1 MNNKIYV
8 SIREA
13 SMMSGVSQHH
23 IRDLIKA
30 NKIRFIPSG
39 VKYLVNY
46 PKMMEYFETLEVAC

>member
-1 MNNKIYV
+1 MNKKVYV

-23 IRDLIKA
+23 IRDLVKA

-39 VKYLVNY
+39 VKYLINY
-46 PKMMEYFETLEVAC
+46 PKMMEYFENLEEAC

>member
-1 MNNKIYV
+1 MNKKVYV

-23 IRDLIKA
+23 IRDLVKT

-39 VKYLVNY
+39 VKYLIN
-46 PKMMEYFETLEVAC
+46 

>member
-1 MNNKIYV
+1 MEKIYV

-23 IRDLIKA
+23 IRDLVKS
-30 NKIRFIPSG
+30 NKIKFIPSG

-46 PKMMEYFETLEVAC
+46 PKMLEYFETLEAAC